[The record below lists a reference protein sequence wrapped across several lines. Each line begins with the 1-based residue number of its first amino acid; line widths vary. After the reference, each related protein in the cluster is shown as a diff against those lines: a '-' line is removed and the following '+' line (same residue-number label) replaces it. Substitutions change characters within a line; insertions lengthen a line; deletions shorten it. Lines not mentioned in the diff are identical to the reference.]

1 MSDMLEKKT
10 TSQVAESASPD
21 ALREPA
27 PEFAK
32 RLVLLL
38 IGLGFWLLVVWP
50 VAPTTGRPLWSD
62 ITIGVLAAGFT
73 AFVMRDIVT
82 GRFARLLEPARYLWA
97 GIYLVV
103 FSYYVFKGN
112 IDVAYRALH
121 PLMPIRPGIVK
132 AKTTLRS
139 ASARTLLANSIT
151 LTPGTLTIDVCDD
164 GTFYVHW
171 INVKMLDEAEAGKQI
186 LGRFEWFI
194 QRILE

>member
-1 MSDMLEKKT
+1 MSHMLEKT
-10 TSQVAESASPD
+10 TDSQAVESVSTD
-21 ALREPA
+21 APNESVLG
-27 PEFAK
+27 K

-50 VAPTTGRPLWSD
+50 VSPVTGRLLWTD
-62 ITIGVLAAGFT
+62 VTIGVLAAGFT

-82 GRFARLLEPARYLWA
+82 GRFARLLEPTRYFW
-97 GIYLVV
+97 GGVYLVV
-103 FSYYVFKGN
+103 FSYYVLKGN

-132 AKTTLRS
+132 ARTTLRS

-171 INVKMLDEAEAGKQI
+171 INVKTQDEAEATQQI
-186 LGRFEWFI
+186 LARFEWFI
-194 QRILE
+194 RRILE